1 MDNITRFNTVE
12 KGEPNWWWVWS
23 DGKYLRTYE
32 VVTLLNEYTLKIN
45 DLIKENQELKKEN
58 NILKKRVG

>member
-1 MDNITRFNTVE
+1 MDRSNVKMFTTVE
-12 KGEPNWWWVWS
+12 KGEPNWWWVWY

-45 DLIKENQELKKEN
+45 DLIKENEELKKE
-58 NILKKRVG
+58 K